1 MFRLST
7 SQTVSK
13 RINKASRLGR
23 ATRMQQEEDEP
34 PSKRAKQDA
43 FAKLMAPKP
52 PQPSSSTSSNPLKP
66 PSSKPHPFKNRMA
79 LGAYIDSPQS
89 FPPSV
94 VIYHTDDFVVIHD
107 KFPKATV
114 HTLLLPRSPRHRL
127 LHPFE
132 ALQDEEFLGKV
143 KVEVDKLKVLA
154 AGELQR
160 KLARFSR
167 SDARREAVLNGEA
180 EPEDDDESTKRT
192 RESKQQQQQE
202 DQDVEKEST
211 HPGGGDTG
219 KKEGQPQL
227 PQGRNWLAEIRCGVH
242 AVPSMGHMH
251 VHVFSRDMHS
261 PCLKHR
267 KHYNSFNTPFLVDI
281 ADFPLAKEDVRRGR
295 GTREESFM
303 KRDLVCWRCGR
314 NFGNRFKELKGHLED
329 EFEEWKR
336 E

>member
-1 MFRLST
+1 
-7 SQTVSK
+7 
-13 RINKASRLGR
+13 
-23 ATRMQQEEDEP
+23 
-34 PSKRAKQDA
+34 
-43 FAKLMAPKP
+43 MAPKP
-52 PQPSSSTSSNPLKP
+52 SSSTPASSQPTLKP
-66 PSSKPHPFKNRMA
+66 PSSKPHPFNKNRMA
-79 LGAYIDSPQS
+79 LGAYIDSPES
-89 FPPSV
+89 FPPSI
-94 VIYHTDDFVVIHD
+94 VIYHTADFVVIHD

-132 ALQDEEFLGKV
+132 ALQDVEFLGKV
-143 KVEVDKLKVLA
+143 QAEVDKLKVLA

-160 KLARFSR
+160 KLGRFSR
-167 SDARREAVLNGEA
+167 SDARREAVLNGKETTK
-180 EPEDDDESTKRT
+180 EPR
-192 RESKQQQQQE
+192 
-202 DQDVEKEST
+202 
-211 HPGGGDTG
+211 
-219 KKEGQPQL
+219 L
-227 PQGRNWLAEIRCGVH
+227 PQGRDWLAEIRCGVH

-281 ADFPLAKEDVRRGR
+281 AEFPLAREDIRRGR

>member
-1 MFRLST
+1 
-7 SQTVSK
+7 
-13 RINKASRLGR
+13 
-23 ATRMQQEEDEP
+23 
-34 PSKRAKQDA
+34 
-43 FAKLMAPKP
+43 
-52 PQPSSSTSSNPLKP
+52 
-66 PSSKPHPFKNRMA
+66 MA

-94 VIYHTDDFVVIHD
+94 VIYHNDDFVVIHD

-114 HTLLLPRSPRHRL
+114 HILLLPRSPRHRL

-132 ALQDEEFLGKV
+132 ALEDVEFLGKV
-143 KVEVDKLKVLA
+143 RAEVDKLKVLA

-160 KLARFSR
+160 KLGRYSR
-167 SDARREAVLNGEA
+167 SDARREAILNGEA
-180 EPEDDDESTKRT
+180 EVEGDDNETAAQHQDSQGHNQDKGKQSTPT
-192 RESKQQQQQE
+192 
-202 DQDVEKEST
+202 
-211 HPGGGDTG
+211 
-219 KKEGQPQL
+219 KKEPPL
-227 PQGRNWLAEIRCGVH
+227 PQGRNWLADIRCGVH

-261 PCLKHR
+261 PAMKHR

-281 ADFPLAKEDVRRGR
+281 ADFPLDGDDVRRGR
-295 GTREESFM
+295 GASREESFM

>member
-1 MFRLST
+1 
-7 SQTVSK
+7 
-13 RINKASRLGR
+13 
-23 ATRMQQEEDEP
+23 MQQEQDEP

-52 PQPSSSTSSNPLKP
+52 SSSTPASSQPTLKP
-66 PSSKPHPFKNRMA
+66 PSSKPHPFNKNRMA
-79 LGAYIDSPQS
+79 LGAYIDSPES
-89 FPPSV
+89 FPPSI
-94 VIYHTDDFVVIHD
+94 VIYHTADFVVIHD

-132 ALQDEEFLGKV
+132 ALQDVEFLGKV
-143 KVEVDKLKVLA
+143 QAEVDKLKVLA

-160 KLARFSR
+160 KLGRFSR

-180 EPEDDDESTKRT
+180 EPEEDDETARDRGSIR
-192 RESKQQQQQE
+192 QQQQR
-202 DQDVEKEST
+202 DQDVGEEGEEGEEEETHTRGKET
-211 HPGGGDTG
+211 T
-219 KKEGQPQL
+219 KEPRL
-227 PQGRNWLAEIRCGVH
+227 PQGRDWLAEIRCGVH

-281 ADFPLAKEDVRRGR
+281 AEFPLAREDIRRGR